1 MAKLITKDQGVRLS
15 LGVIISWITIGG
27 FLWTVGQPILV
38 SAVSDAMAEDI
49 QAQVQQGVAPLNMAF
64 VAIIQSNIADLR
76 RQIAAY
82 EFRRDNPP
90 PDDWT
95 AEDAQELVNLR
106 IELDTQEDALEALM
120 NTPTG

>member
-1 MAKLITKDQGVRLS
+1 MAKITKEQGVSISLS
-15 LGVIISWITIGG
+15 TITSVVALIPI
-27 FLWTVGQPILV
+27 LWFVGQPILV
-38 SAVSDAMAEDI
+38 SAVSEAMAEDI
-49 QAQVQQGVAPLNMAF
+49 QQQVQQGVAPLNMAF

-76 RQIAAY
+76 RQIAAM

-106 IELDTQEDALEALM
+106 IDLDTQEDALEALM
-120 NTPTG
+120 NTPTE

>member
-1 MAKLITKDQGVRLS
+1 MAKITKEQGISIS
-15 LGVIISWITIGG
+15 LATIATWVPLIPL
-27 FLWTVGQPILV
+27 LWFVAQPILV
-38 SAVSDAMAEDI
+38 SAVSEAMAEDI
-49 QAQVQQGVAPLNMAF
+49 QQQVQQGVAPLNMAF
-64 VAIIQSNIADLR
+64 VAIIQSNIERLR
-76 RQIAAY
+76 RQIADM

-95 AEDAQELVNLR
+95 SEDAQQLVNLN